1 MPHNTIYQKSLF
13 KLYLSKLENEIQKCR
28 YELVKLRKLKE
39 AETII
44 MSLIEEDSQLVLSWS
59 NNIIQIVNHFNTTN
73 L

>member
-1 MPHNTIYQKSLF
+1 MPHNSIYQKSLF
-13 KLYLSKLENEIQKCR
+13 KLYLSKLENEIKKCR

-59 NNIIQIVNHFNTTN
+59 NNIIQMVNH